1 MMPYPPAPYAAPP
14 PKKGVSGCVIAL
26 AIVGGIVLLGAIAA
40 GVGIY
45 AFATSDIGKTAFKVI
60 GEGTKIVQEGMKAP
74 GTPEIRALGCEQAMV
89 LDMKDFA
96 ALMSDVLDAGPDAA
110 MPEGLMVTCQVRS
123 AARAPSCDDV
133 ASTYVGAVG
142 VARSPFVV
150 NVQQQ
155 GNNNPI
161 CQSSYDATGA
171 FLGTGAAATTTP
183 PPRGRR

>member
-26 AIVGGIVLLGAIAA
+26 AIVGGIVLLGGIAA
-40 GVGIY
+40 GIGIY
-45 AFATSDIGKTAFKVI
+45 AFATSDIGKTTFKVL

-96 ALMSDVLDAGPDAA
+96 ALMSDILDAGPDAA

-123 AARAPSCDDV
+123 ASRAPSCDDV
-133 ASTYVGAVG
+133 AATYVGAVG
-142 VARSPFVV
+142 VARSQFVV
-150 NVQQQ
+150 SVQQQ
-155 GNNNPI
+155 GNSNPL
-161 CQSSYDATGA
+161 CQSTYDATGA
-171 FLGTGAAATTTP
+171 FVGTGGVAPP
-183 PPRGRR
+183 PPRPHR